1 MNDQCNPNESA
12 IFSIQDGEVMGG
24 TVCAIMTSDGK
35 PQSFKQKTTILNGVS
50 TISFIDEDGIE
61 VSAIDGKIVPCS
73 SIVYV
78 GNQTAGGGGSSTDY
92 TALITAIKNS
102 VQSIDGDTDALA
114 GILLAVDTLESIG
127 TTGNATTSQIL
138 TAVSSILTQAQETN
152 ANTDQLEALLTSIS
166 TTLQTE
172 SDQTQAGLVD
182 IKEAIDAIPLDAEY
196 LQLVDYV
203 EGGQV
208 IGTAGVTM
216 LTLNDLVPVSIS
228 GSAPV
233 WTSPNFGATDAS
245 TSWKLVS
252 QLQTVDG
259 QKYNVQSLLGIPQST
274 IKLIVGTQE
283 LVLTS
288 GYDDNIEFIGDG
300 TIVEIGYLFLPNTS
314 ASNTNGLTVTT
325 LASVAPETCTDFLR
339 KIVGT
344 TVTDL
349 KVVGSSLVPYVVLGV
364 VRTSCPIV
372 TTKTAVFEHG
382 FSAPNTDSSK
392 VFEGYKSLSVRVL
405 SGSIVINDGTNSVTY
420 PLAGDDG
427 NVAGVN
433 YSFHEGFTINNTISV
448 FKQSAASSFIW
459 TGVK

>member
-152 ANTDQLEALLTSIS
+152 ANTDQLEALLTSLS

-182 IKEAIDAIPLDAEY
+182 IKEAI
-196 LQLVDYV
+196 
-203 EGGQV
+203 
-208 IGTAGVTM
+208 
-216 LTLNDLVPVSIS
+216 
-228 GSAPV
+228 
-233 WTSPNFGATDAS
+233 
-245 TSWKLVS
+245 
-252 QLQTVDG
+252 
-259 QKYNVQSLLGIPQST
+259 
-274 IKLIVGTQE
+274 
-283 LVLTS
+283 
-288 GYDDNIEFIGDG
+288 
-300 TIVEIGYLFLPNTS
+300 
-314 ASNTNGLTVTT
+314 
-325 LASVAPETCTDFLR
+325 
-339 KIVGT
+339 
-344 TVTDL
+344 
-349 KVVGSSLVPYVVLGV
+349 
-364 VRTSCPIV
+364 V
-372 TTKTAVFEHG
+372 TTKNAVFEHG
-382 FSAPNTDSSK
+382 FSAPNTFSSK
-392 VFEGYKSLSVRVL
+392 SFDGYKSLSVRVL
-405 SGSIVINDGTNSVTY
+405 SGSIEINDGTNSVTY